1 LSGTRSWPPG
11 PSKVDWTLDFADL
24 EFGPLRSGSTL
35 DEVKRH
41 LGRPSHGTWF
51 STPGFLS
58 YPALNLRIDLEDEK
72 LFGLEISW
80 EDPSDD
86 AGFDPRIRLSEG
98 SYATARTVTE
108 ERITAAFGQPGSED
122 REKAAMISWYRRD
135 DVIFVDL
142 SDNGKIVGIGFF

>member
-1 LSGTRSWPPG
+1 MSGTRSWPPG
-11 PSKVDWTLDFADL
+11 PSKVDRTLDLADL
-24 EFGPLRSGSTL
+24 ECGPLRSGATL
-35 DEVKRH
+35 DEVN
-41 LGRPSHGTWF
+41 PT
-51 STPGFLS
+51 
-58 YPALNLRIDLEDEK
+58 
-72 LFGLEISW
+72 
-80 EDPSDD
+80 DD
-86 AGFDPRIRLSEG
+86 AGFDPRIRLGEG